1 MKKFSFKVGVYDLM
15 CHVIIADDIEK
26 IYNKLAKKNG
36 WNQLS
41 DDTEAGGLAIGG
53 DLFNYY
59 IFYKTNSLTPGILAH
74 EASHIVDEILQ
85 NRGIELVGEAR
96 AYLTQHI
103 HLATLEENLLNLED
117 KEMCTILTKYKE
129 EISFDNLTEEDMNKL
144 VLDTESLFKEV
155 EWDGELLDEED

>member
-1 MKKFSFKVGVYDLM
+1 MKKFSFKVGVYYLM

-103 HLATLEENLLNLED
+103 TDKIYDKVLKYKLLVHKYLNLNFNEKIKED
-117 KEMCTILTKYKE
+117 EKPASGLP
-129 EISFDNLTEEDMNKL
+129 S
-144 VLDTESLFKEV
+144 EV
-155 EWDGELLDEED
+155 NQTSTGNS

>member
-103 HLATLEENLLNLED
+103 TDKIYDKVLKYKLLVHKYLNLNFNEKIKED
-117 KEMCTILTKYKE
+117 EKPASGLP
-129 EISFDNLTEEDMNKL
+129 S
-144 VLDTESLFKEV
+144 EV
-155 EWDGELLDEED
+155 NQTSTGNS